1 MSNVKKNFIYNIIYQ
16 ILVLIIPLITMPY
29 VSRILGSD
37 GIGTYSY
44 TYSIVYYFMIFSML
58 GLNNYGNRSIAKV
71 RDDKKKLSQT
81 FREIHLLQIITTFVM
96 IVIYVL
102 FLFIVRKYSF
112 ILLLQSLYLISCMF
126 DINWFFFGIEKFK
139 LTVTRNTII
148 KILSLILIFIIVKNK
163 GDVWKYTLILSFST
177 LLSQILLW
185 PFVKKYIFPVKI
197 KVADMKKHF
206 VPCLKLFLPV
216 IAVAIYKVMDKTML
230 GFMASVGD
238 VGFYENAEKILN
250 MPNSI
255 IAALG
260 TVMLPRMSNL
270 YSKGEDEKC
279 KRTILVSIKLM
290 MFLAIGMTFGIIGV
304 GKCFAIL
311 FFGNDFRKTG
321 DLLVYLSVT
330 ILFLSWGNVIRTQY
344 LIPKE
349 KDREY
354 IISAFLG
361 AGINFILNIIF
372 IQKYGASGACIGTI
386 AAEFFVML
394 YQTFAVK
401 KELPVGKYIKE
412 VFPFFIKGIIML
424 LCIYPLNN
432 INLSPIIRLILQVLI
447 GGSIYCIL
455 NIKYILS
462 VIDLNKV
469 LKKLGVK
476 KNKYVLEDI
485 DNDGSLDVVPI
496 PTIKEDNIISS
507 NSINEKESILPKE
520 DIIPKKEIYT
530 DRESLSN
537 AIRNDNSYIKNI
549 DFNYHYNFDIIDLIL
564 EEIKIYNYKFNNEDY
579 LRNGKYPIIL
589 SNNHSFMKYVI
600 DKDFNNIFYIDSFN
614 MDKNEI
620 NGIINYTFKKV
631 YALKEKDKNITFNL
645 DKFKNS
651 DIVNN
656 NYFQECLRYL
666 K

>member
-1 MSNVKKNFIYNIIYQ
+1 MTNVKKNFIYNIIYQ

-29 VSRILGSD
+29 VSRVLGSD

-81 FREIHLLQIITTFVM
+81 FKEIHLLQIITTSVM

-102 FLFIVRKYSF
+102 FLFVVRKYSF

-126 DINWFFFGIEKFK
+126 DVNWFFFGIEKFK

-148 KILSLILIFIIVKNK
+148 KILSLILIFVIVKNK

-177 LLSQILLW
+177 LLSQLLLW
-185 PFVKKYIFPVKI
+185 PFVKKYTFPVKV
-197 KVADMKKHF
+197 KVVDMKKHF
-206 VPCLKLFLPV
+206 IPCLKLFLPV
-216 IAVAIYKVMDKTML
+216 IAVTIYKVMDKTML

-279 KRTILVSIKLM
+279 KRTILVSMKLM

-304 GKCFAIL
+304 GKGFAIL

-372 IQKYGASGACIGTI
+372 IQKYGASGACIGTVV
-386 AAEFFVML
+386 AEFFVML
-394 YQTFAVK
+394 YQTFAVR

-432 INLSPIIRLILQVLI
+432 INLSPIIRLLLQVLI

-455 NIKYILS
+455 NVKYILS

-485 DNDGSLDVVPI
+485 DNDGSLDVVSI
-496 PTIKEDNIISS
+496 PTIKIDNIISS
-507 NSINEKESILPKE
+507 NSTNEKELILPKE
-520 DIIPKKEIYT
+520 DIIPNEKIYT

-537 AIRNDNSYIKNI
+537 AIMSISA
-549 DFNYHYNFDIIDLIL
+549 FF
-564 EEIKIYNYKFNNEDY
+564 E
-579 LRNGKYPIIL
+579 
-589 SNNHSFMKYVI
+589 
-600 DKDFNNIFYIDSFN
+600 
-614 MDKNEI
+614 
-620 NGIINYTFKKV
+620 
-631 YALKEKDKNITFNL
+631 
-645 DKFKNS
+645 
-651 DIVNN
+651 
-656 NYFQECLRYL
+656 
-666 K
+666 